1 LEKKIDKNVKK
12 KRKNLEDLPLELK
25 FCKQADVN
33 RKRQKFIV
41 FKQCQYQRHDHLKN
55 QGQKFHTMR
64 LLQQFIAHNIDHLYY
79 NRPREIVYN
88 EKLPDNLKNLDMRP
102 FCSLTNREK
111 NILQKDKN
119 CYAEYLMT
127 IAEEKVTARRFN
139 MRSKL
144 ITEIYKEC
152 APSIPYEKRNN
163 YVEQRLE
170 ERF

>member
-1 LEKKIDKNVKK
+1 
-12 KRKNLEDLPLELK
+12 
-25 FCKQADVN
+25 
-33 RKRQKFIV
+33 
-41 FKQCQYQRHDHLKN
+41 
-55 QGQKFHTMR
+55 MR

-127 IAEEKVTARRFN
+127 ISEEKVTARRFN